1 MGDLA
6 PADGANFRQAMR
18 HLPGGVTIV
27 TAAGRQ
33 GPAGVTATAI
43 ASVSALPPVLLVV
56 VDRWNWV
63 RVRAEESGR
72 FAINL
77 LGAGQQGLAERFS
90 HGSTASFEGLALVG
104 DGPPLLE
111 GAPVALRCRL
121 VDTSEINERTVLFGQ
136 VEAVRFGP
144 PSPPLAYTG
153 GGYHALAP
161 LPRDDGEALP
171 NA

>member
-1 MGDLA
+1 MRDLA

-90 HGSTASFEGLALVG
+90 HGSTASFDGLALVG

-111 GAPVALRCRL
+111 DAPVALRCRL
-121 VDTSEINERTVLFGQ
+121 VDTSEISERTVLFGQ
-136 VEAVRFGP
+136 VEAIAFGP
-144 PSPPLAYTG
+144 A
-153 GGYHALAP
+153 AAP
-161 LPRDDGEALP
+161 LVYVDGEYRGLDLER
-171 NA
+171 